1 MQTDFEALDLDPTSE
16 DILMANFHASVSCLS
31 RSKGHSAVAAAAY
44 RSGQRAIDHRTG
56 VVHDFTRRKVVS
68 FSRVFVPQGLEAR
81 DRFEYWNHAEAAERR
96 KNSTVARDLVLSLPF
111 ELPHPAKIDLVTSM
125 AEWVSGRYQCVVDA
139 VLHDPSHANDPRNYH
154 AHLLMSTRRISAS
167 GFQEKCR
174 ELDSLKTGR
183 KEILAIREKWCEIV
197 NQSLENN
204 GFAVR
209 VDHRSHRDRGL
220 STLPTIR
227 HGRGPDAR
235 SRKAHNRAVQN
246 INRQLAENV
255 NESSQLPTHNN
266 VPDQMQESDKRQYI
280 YARERQS

>member
-1 MQTDFEALDLDPTSE
+1 MAHFHTS
-16 DILMANFHASVSCLS
+16 ISCLS
-31 RSKGHSAVAAAAY
+31 RSKGQSSVAAAAY
-44 RSGQRAIDHRTG
+44 RSGLRATDLRTG
-56 VVHDFTRRKVVS
+56 VVHDYTRRKIVS
-68 FSRVFVPQGLEAR
+68 FSQVFVPKGLEAR

-111 ELPHPAKIDLVTSM
+111 ELSHQIRVDLVVSM
-125 AEWVSGRYQCVVDA
+125 AQWITGRYQCVVDT
-139 VLHDPSHANDPRNYH
+139 VLHDPSHANDPRNFH

-255 NESSQLPTHNN
+255 NESTQLPTHNN
-266 VPDQMQESDKRQYI
+266 VPDKTQESENRQYI